1 MQQSADFIVGLFG
14 KTTGRV
20 FLTTLPNPE
29 LKGTPEGEP
38 NERHIWTRN
47 SEQIGAF
54 VAKWNRPGR
63 ATYLAVSTFQR
74 DATSRHKDTVQ
85 ELIALHADIDFKSTI
100 ESAEEISQ
108 IVQQLT
114 PPPSLVIHSGHGL
127 HLYWVFKEPI
137 PATAES
143 KVEHERL
150 LRRLAD
156 HLGADT
162 SVAHCAAL
170 MRLPG
175 TTNSKNGDAL
185 LVHVITERPN
195 RYTCEE
201 LKTWL
206 EAAAPVIHRKADA
219 GNGASPDNPF
229 EAFAKALGAD
239 APLDVEQLLAA
250 MVYLGPGGGGNAYN
264 TLLRAMASLAR
275 RGVPAEEAIARGL
288 KALTDA
294 SARSG
299 VGFDPVREA
308 AVIAGLYRSGA
319 EKFQRA
325 PEDDQE
331 SADAKAEA
339 KTYFEGIPLTID
351 EWLSRDLPPL
361 DPLVGSILSTTTR
374 ALLAAPT
381 GIGKTNF
388 GMALF
393 GHAGA
398 GKNFLHWR
406 IARPCRMLFID
417 GEMSRRLLR
426 ERIEALTQH
435 LNAKPEWALFF
446 SKEDIEDFAPLNTR
460 EGHAAVWKLV
470 EEVERR
476 LDGPLDAVSFDN
488 IVSLLVGDMK
498 EEDAWRNTMPLVRA
512 LTKRRIGQLWMH
524 HTGHDT
530 SHGYGTK
537 TREWQLDLVMLLT
550 ETKRPDADVSF
561 TLRFPKARERT
572 PDNRDDFAETNI
584 ALVDNRWIGEL
595 TTGGKENPAPLARRF
610 FEALQAAASNS
621 SLTHISGYPIAGLD
635 EWQAQCVASGLIDPK
650 VKPDAARSMFS
661 KYKLQLIAA
670 NWIAANTEAAWI
682 LP

>member
-1 MQQSADFIVGLFG
+1 M
-14 KTTGRV
+14 
-20 FLTTLPNPE
+20 
-29 LKGTPEGEP
+29 
-38 NERHIWTRN
+38 TR
-47 SEQIGAF
+47 GC
-54 VAKWNRPGR
+54 
-63 ATYLAVSTFQR
+63 YDLA
-74 DATSRHKDTVQ
+74 
-85 ELIALHADIDFKSTI
+85 E
-100 ESAEEISQ
+100 
-108 IVQQLT
+108 
-114 PPPSLVIHSGHGL
+114 
-127 HLYWVFKEPI
+127 
-137 PATAES
+137 
-143 KVEHERL
+143 
-150 LRRLAD
+150 
-156 HLGADT
+156 
-162 SVAHCAAL
+162 
-170 MRLPG
+170 
-175 TTNSKNGDAL
+175 
-185 LVHVITERPN
+185 
-195 RYTCEE
+195 
-201 LKTWL
+201 L
-206 EAAAPVIHRKADA
+206 EAWLDSMEGKPPLLHRKADA
-219 GNGASPDNPF
+219 GNGSSPDNPF
-229 EAFAKALGAD
+229 EAFAKTLGAD
-239 APLDVEQLLAA
+239 EAPLDVEQLLAA
-250 MVYLGPGGGGNAYN
+250 MIYLGPGGGGNAYN
-264 TLLRAMASLAR
+264 TLLRCMASMAR

-319 EKFQRA
+319 EKFQREA

-331 SADAKAEA
+331 SAEANQESAEA
-339 KTYFEGIPLTID
+339 KTGFKGIPLTVD
-351 EWLSRDLPPL
+351 EWLGRDLPPL
-361 DPLVGSILSTTTR
+361 DPIIGSVLSTTTR

-426 ERIEALTQH
+426 ERIEAMVHH
-435 LNAKPEWALFF
+435 LGAKPEWALFF

-476 LDGPLDAVSFDN
+476 LGGPLDAISFDN

-512 LTKRRIGQLWMH
+512 LTKRRIGQLWLH

-537 TREWQLDLVMLLT
+537 TREWQLDLVMHLD
-550 ETKRPDADVSF
+550 EMKRPDTDVSF
-561 TLRFPKARERT
+561 TLKFPKARERT
-572 PDNRDDFAETNI
+572 PSNREDFAETNI
-584 ALVDNRWIGEL
+584 MLVDDRWIGEL
-595 TTGGKENPAPLARRF
+595 ATGGKEKPTPLARRF

-621 SLTHISGYPIAGLD
+621 SLTHISGYPIAALD
-635 EWQAQCVASGLIDPK
+635 EWQTQCVASGLIDPK
-650 VKPDAARSMFS
+650 AKPDAARSMFS
-661 KYKLQLIAA
+661 KYKLALIAA